1 MKKYLLKLWL
11 QIKKQKTNLTSGDS
25 SIWKKI
31 RIVLA
36 GLIGLFLAAV
46 LIFLAILFPSLP
58 DIDDI
63 QSLVA
68 AESSVI
74 LDRDGEVLYT
84 IHGDENRK
92 TVPLSE
98 ISPHAPQAIMS
109 IEDDEFY
116 SHSGVD
122 FKAFLLAVCGE
133 LRICSTSRGGST
145 LTQQFVKNAF
155 LGPERTYTRKA
166 KEIILSLQLEGK
178 YSKDEIMEMYLN
190 RIPYGSNIYGVEV
203 ASHTFF
209 DKPSSELTIAE
220 SAILAAVP
228 KAPSYYSPYGTHQY
242 ATIDISEE
250 EILDLGIESEQN
262 LVDAN
267 PDFISKGLIGKTY
280 VFGEEGEERQIYI
293 KGRVDFVISRMLEL
307 GYISEDEADIAIEEA
322 KAIEFT
328 PYRESITSPHFVMYV
343 REMVEA
349 KYGKDQIEKG
359 GLKITTTING
369 AMQEAADN
377 AVDEH
382 AERNE
387 TNFLATNASL
397 VALDPDNGQ
406 ILAMVGSRDFW
417 NDEIDGKVNVSLRP
431 RLPGSSFKPI
441 VYAAAFLQGYAP
453 TTVLYDVSTKFGS
466 WYEPENFDGEFRGPV
481 SMRASLG
488 ASLNI
493 PAVKTTYLAGVPNVL
508 DLARKLGINLNQ
520 PDDWYGLS
528 LGLGAGEARL
538 IDMVGAYGT
547 FANGGYR
554 VEPIAILKIEDKNGN
569 ILEEYE
575 APKKRSLILDPQVA
589 YLINNILSDR
599 EARPDEYWR
608 GMLTVPGH
616 VNGAKTGTSNKK
628 KNDVNYPFDT
638 WTIGYT
644 RQLAAGVWAGN
655 ANGDHLSLRA
665 SGLDVAA
672 PIWKAFMTEATKEME
687 NKQFGKPEGIKY
699 VKVSSKSGKLPSENT
714 PEEDIVTG
722 TFASFSTPRE
732 YDNSYQLVEIDKVS
746 GLLATEYTPE
756 SAIEEIAFFSHHS
769 IVPDNPNWENAVR
782 AWAEENDEAAE
793 VPTEYDDVHTAENM
807 TEKPQIKIESPS
819 SKSTV
824 SPPNVGVW
832 VDINSPAGIQK
843 VEYYWDDELVYT
855 AESSPYKGTVEVS
868 SKEKNGSSHTIKAIV
883 YDELYRTSQSSI
895 TVKIGEDKI
904 NPTVD
909 FVYPNDGAKLPIGTS
924 MAAQV
929 DAKDSNGDILKVAFY
944 MDDKLVDTV
953 RKPPFVWQFTVPD
966 SLGEHEIKAVAYDY
980 AENKASEKITI
991 KSVESDDSLIGVSR
1005 LIEPIK
1011 NDSFSEGS
1019 RVLVKVYLA
1028 DSERENL
1035 KLLTILAKKDDNPR
1049 AIEITTASGNAQTFT
1064 FIWDSPSAG
1073 RYEIYFKA
1081 ETEDGKLYFSKRVP
1095 IVVR

>member
-1 MKKYLLKLWL
+1 M
-11 QIKKQKTNLTSGDS
+11 
-25 SIWKKI
+25 
-31 RIVLA
+31 A

-58 DIDDI
+58 DIDNI
-63 QSLVA
+63 QNLVA

-92 TVPLSE
+92 IVPYNQ
-98 ISPHAPQAIMS
+98 ISKYASLASMA

-116 SHSGVD
+116 EHGGVD
-122 FKAFLLAVCGE
+122 VAAFMKAVCSE
-133 LRICSTSRGGST
+133 LHICSQARGGST
-145 LTQQFVKNAF
+145 ITQQFVKNAF
-155 LGPERTYTRKA
+155 LSSERTYTRKA
-166 KEIILSLQLEGK
+166 KEIILSLQLESK

-203 ASHTFF
+203 ASYTFF
-209 DKPSSELTIAE
+209 DKPAIELTIAE

-228 KAPSYYSPYGTHQY
+228 KAPTYYSPYGMHKY
-242 ATIDISEE
+242 ALINIGEE
-250 EILDLGIESEQN
+250 EILDLGIESEQD
-262 LVDAN
+262 LVNAN

-280 VFGEEGEERQIYI
+280 VFGEEEKERQIYI

-307 GYISEDEADIAIEEA
+307 GYISEDEADTAVEEA

-328 PYRESITSPHFVMYV
+328 PFRENITSPHFVMYV

-377 AVDEH
+377 AVDEY
-382 AERNE
+382 AEHNE

-397 VALDPDNGQ
+397 VALDPENGQ

-417 NDEIDGKVNVSLRP
+417 DEEIDGMVNVALRP

-453 TTVLYDVSTKFGS
+453 TTILYDVRTKFGS

-481 SMRASLG
+481 SMRTSLG

-493 PAVKTTYLAGVPNVL
+493 PAVKTAYLAGVPNVL

-538 IDMVGAYGT
+538 IDMVSAYGT

-589 YLINNILSDR
+589 YLINNILSDI

-608 GMLTVPGH
+608 SMLTVPGH

-628 KNDVNYPFDT
+628 KNNVNYPFDT

-644 RQLAAGVWAGN
+644 RQLTAGVWAGN

-665 SGLDVAA
+665 SGLDVAS
-672 PIWKAFMTEATKEME
+672 PIWKAFMKEAMKGME
-687 NKQFGKPEGIKY
+687 NKPFEKPEGIKY

-756 SAIEEIAFFSHHS
+756 SAIEEMAFFSHHS

-782 AWAEENDEAAE
+782 AWAEENDEDAE

-832 VDINSPAGIQK
+832 VDISSPAGVQQ

-855 AESSPYKGTVEVS
+855 AESPPYKGNIEVS
-868 SKEKNGSSHTIKAIV
+868 SKEKKGSSHTIKAIV

-895 TVKIGEDKI
+895 TVKIGTDKT
-904 NPTVD
+904 NPTIN
-909 FVYPNDGAKLPIGTS
+909 FVYPNDGAKLPIGAS
-924 MAAQV
+924 MVAQV

-944 MDDKLVDTV
+944 MDGKLVNTV

-966 SLGEHEIKAVAYDY
+966 SLGEHDIKAVAYDY
-980 AENKASEKITI
+980 AENKATKEITI
-991 KSVESDDSLIGVSR
+991 KSVESDDNLSGTSR
-1005 LIEPIK
+1005 LLEPTK
-1011 NDSFSEGS
+1011 NESINEGS
-1019 RVLVKVYLA
+1019 RMLIKAYLA
-1028 DSERENL
+1028 DSERDNL
-1035 KLLTILAKKDDNPR
+1035 KKLTILAKKDDSPR
-1049 AIEITTASGNAQTFT
+1049 AMEIATATGSAQTFT
-1064 FIWDSPSAG
+1064 FIWDSLSAG

-1081 ETEDGKLYFSKRVP
+1081 ETEDGKLYFSQRVP

>member
-1 MKKYLLKLWL
+1 MKKHLLQFWL
-11 QIKKQKTNLTSGDS
+11 LVKKKKTELTNSKHLIG
-25 SIWKKI
+25 KKI
-31 RIVLA
+31 RIILV
-36 GLIGLFLAAV
+36 GLIALFILFT
-46 LIFLAILFPSLP
+46 LLFLAILFPSLP
-58 DIDDI
+58 DIDNI
-63 QSLVA
+63 QNLVA
-68 AESSVI
+68 AESSMI
-74 LDRDGEVLYT
+74 LDRDGEVIYT

-92 TVPLSE
+92 TVSLDK
-98 ISPHAPQAIMS
+98 ISPYAPQAIMS

-116 SHSGVD
+116 SHLGVD
-122 FKAFLLAVCGE
+122 FKAFLIAICGE
-133 LRICSTSRGGST
+133 FGICDTSRGGST

-166 KEIILSLQLEGK
+166 KEIILSLQLESK
-178 YSKDEIMEMYLN
+178 YTKDEIMEMYLN

-209 DKPSSELTIAE
+209 GKSAAELTIAE

-228 KAPSYYSPYGTHQY
+228 KAPSYYSPYGTNKY
-242 ATIDISEE
+242 AVINISEE
-250 EILDLGIESEQN
+250 EILDLGIESEQG

-280 VFGEEGEERQIYI
+280 IFGEEGEERQIYI

-307 GYISEDEADIAIEEA
+307 GYISEDEAGTAIEEA
-322 KAIEFT
+322 KVIEFT
-328 PYRESITSPHFVMYV
+328 PFRESITSPHFVMYV

-349 KYGKDQIEKG
+349 EYGKDQIEKG
-359 GLKITTTING
+359 GLKITTTISG

-377 AVDEH
+377 AIDEY

-397 VALDPDNGQ
+397 VALDPENGQ

-453 TTVLYDVSTKFGS
+453 TTVLYDVRTKFGS

-481 SMRASLG
+481 SMRTSLG

-508 DLARKLGINLNQ
+508 DLARKLGVNLNQ

-554 VEPIAILKIEDKNGN
+554 IEPVFILKIEDKNGN

-575 APKKRSLILDPQVA
+575 TPKKRDLILDPQVA

-608 GMLTVPGH
+608 GMLTIPGH
-616 VNGAKTGTSNKK
+616 TNGAKTGTSNKK

-655 ANGDHLSLRA
+655 ANGDHLSLKA
-665 SGLDVAA
+665 SGLDVAS
-672 PIWKAFMTEATKEME
+672 PIWKKFMVEATKEME
-687 NKQFGKPEGIKY
+687 NKQFEKPEGIKY
-699 VKVSSKSGKLPSENT
+699 LKVSKKSGKLPTENT

-746 GLLATEYTPE
+746 GKLATEYTPE
-756 SAIEEIAFFSHHS
+756 SAIEEKPFFSHHS
-769 IVPDNPNWENAVR
+769 IQPDNPNWENAVR
-782 AWAEENDEAAE
+782 AWAEENDEDEEA
-793 VPTEYDDVHTAENM
+793 PTEYDDVHTAENM
-807 TEKPQIKIESPS
+807 TEKPQITITSPS

-824 SPPNVGVW
+824 SPPYVGVW
-832 VDINSPAGIQK
+832 VDIDSPAGISK
-843 VEYYWDDELVYT
+843 VEYYWDDELVHT
-855 AESSPYKGTVEVS
+855 AGTSPFKGNIEVS

-883 YDELYRTSQSSI
+883 YDELYRSSQSSI
-895 TVKIGEDKI
+895 TVKIGEDKTKPI
-904 NPTVD
+904 VN
-909 FVYPNDGAKLPIGTS
+909 FVYPNDGAKLPVGTS

-929 DAKDSNGDILKVAFY
+929 DARDSNGDILKVAFY
-944 MDDKLVDTV
+944 MDNKLVDTV
-953 RKPPFVWQFTVPD
+953 RTPPFVWQFTVPD
-966 SLGEHEIKAVAYDY
+966 SLGEHDIKAVAYDY
-980 AENKASEKITI
+980 AENKATTEITI
-991 KSVESDDSLIGVSR
+991 KSVESEDNLSGNSR

-1011 NDSFSEGS
+1011 NDSFNEGS
-1019 RVLVKVYLA
+1019 RILIKAYLA
-1028 DSERENL
+1028 DSERINL
-1035 KLLTILAKKDDNPR
+1035 EGLTIFAKKEDSLR
-1049 AIEITTASGNAQTFT
+1049 AIEIATASGSAQTFT

-1081 ETEDGKLYFSKRVP
+1081 ESEDGKLYFSQRVQ